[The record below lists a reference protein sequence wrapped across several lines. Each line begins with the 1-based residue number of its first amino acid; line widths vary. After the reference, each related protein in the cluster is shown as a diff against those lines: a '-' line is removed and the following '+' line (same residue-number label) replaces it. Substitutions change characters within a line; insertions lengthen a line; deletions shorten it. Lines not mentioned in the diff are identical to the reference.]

1 MIMTRRSGS
10 KLNTWITLEDP
21 ELEWIPVLLA
31 KDKENKLAW
40 ILLIMAW
47 RLSAMSI
54 RDMNSGGS
62 TSSLVTTI
70 VFLKSV
76 YPNKRWGGD
85 QEIFCPLDLKN

>member
-1 MIMTRRSGS
+1 MIMTRQSGS

-54 RDMNSGGS
+54 KDMNSGG
-62 TSSLVTTI
+62 VDVI
-70 VFLKSV
+70 F
-76 YPNKRWGGD
+76 GD
-85 QEIFCPLDLKN
+85 KNCVPQICLSE